1 MNQRETLTEN
11 EVKRENKQEIPSPRE
26 IVAELDKYIIGQ
38 HKAKKAVA
46 VALRNR
52 WRRMHAPL
60 HIRDEIVPNNIL
72 MIGPTGVGKTEI
84 ARRLASLAHAPFIKV
99 EATRFTEVGYVGRDV
114 ESIVRDLVNIAINQ
128 VKSEKTKSVRMKARI
143 AAENKVIN
151 LLVPGLE
158 GRTDTEIQET
168 VDKMRELLRKGEF
181 DNEIIELEIEKT
193 ITPMDLFAPEGAE
206 RLELLIPPELESLFP
221 KKRKKR
227 KLTVKEALRTL
238 EQEEAEKLIDMDEVI
253 SEAIK
258 RVETSGIVFIDEI
271 DKIAGNHKGSGPDV
285 SREGVQRDLLP
296 IIEGTT
302 VPTKYGMVKTDH
314 ILFIGAG
321 AFHMTSPQDLIPELQ
336 GRLPIR
342 VELDPLT
349 EEDFRRILVEPEN
362 ALTKQ
367 YKALVQSEGVSLHF
381 TDEAIA
387 KIAHYAYVV
396 NQKTENI
403 GARRLHTVMSLLLE
417 DLLFDLP
424 KPGLLEFTV
433 DEDYVDSKLS
443 HIVKDEDLS
452 RYIL

>member
-1 MNQRETLTEN
+1 MKEKETLTKKELR
-11 EVKRENKQEIPSPRE
+11 REYSQGIPSPRE

-38 HKAKKAVA
+38 DRAKKAVA

-52 WRRMHAPL
+52 WRRMHAPP

-84 ARRLASLAHAPFIKV
+84 ARRLASLARAPFIKV

-114 ESIVRDLVNIAINQ
+114 ESIIRDLVNIAINQ
-128 VKSEKTKSVRMKARI
+128 VKGEKTKLVRIKARKV
-143 AAENKVIN
+143 AENKVIN
-151 LLVPGLE
+151 LLFPGIE
-158 GRTDTEIQET
+158 NRTDSETQET
-168 VDKMRELLRKGEF
+168 VEKIRAMLEKGEF
-181 DNEIIELEIEKT
+181 DDRVVELEIEKP
-193 ITPMDLFAPEGAE
+193 ITPLDLLSHEGSD

-221 KKRKKR
+221 KKKKKR

-253 SEAIK
+253 TDAIK

-271 DKIAGNHKGSGPDV
+271 DKIAGNHRGSGPDV

-302 VPTKYGMVKTDH
+302 VPTKYGMVKTTH

-321 AFHMTSPQDLIPELQ
+321 AFHMSSPQDLIPELQ

-349 EEDFRRILVEPEN
+349 EDDFRRILVEPKN

-367 YKALVQSEGVSLHF
+367 YQALVQSEGVSLQF
-381 TDEAIA
+381 TDKAVS
-387 KIAHYAYVV
+387 KIAHYAYIV

-424 KPGLLEFTV
+424 KPGLVEFTV
-433 DEDYVDSKLS
+433 DENYVDSKLS